1 MDSGDRLRLAICSIE
16 MRFNPKD
23 VDHAIRLLL
32 SVRGSIQAKRG
43 CRVCEVGMEA
53 SDPGLV
59 HYREEWETEDVFHQ
73 HVQSEE
79 FRRVLIAL
87 DLCCEEPRIVVG
99 NMSGRTGM
107 ADLLKLRENVAIPWV
122 YD

>member
-1 MDSGDRLRLAICSIE
+1 MNPGNRLSFATCSID
-16 MRFNPKD
+16 MRFDPKD
-23 VDHAIRLLL
+23 VNHAIRMLL

-43 CRVCEVGMEA
+43 CRACEVGMEA
-53 SDPGLV
+53 SEPGLV
-59 HYREEWETEDVFHQ
+59 HYREEWESEDVFHQ

-99 NMSGRTGM
+99 NLSGHSGM
-107 ADLLKLRENVAIPWV
+107 EYLRKLLEEEGKIRIA
-122 YD
+122 

>member
-1 MDSGDRLRLAICSIE
+1 MDSGDRLSLAICSIE
-16 MRFNPKD
+16 MRFDSKD

-32 SVRGSIQAKRG
+32 SVRGNIQAKRG

-59 HYREEWETEDVFHQ
+59 HYREEWETEEVFHQ
-73 HVQSEE
+73 HVRSEE